1 MKNIGLLVLVL
12 LAGFAASW
20 LVRDAQGAKNVPE
33 LTFLSASQGNENYA
47 VIWVLEDGRY
57 LRWCSQM
64 VTPRDS
70 YWGGKTPEFSPPKC
84 SPRLDLHKELPG
96 G

>member
-1 MKNIGLLVLVL
+1 MKKLGVLGLFLVIGVAV
-12 LAGFAASW
+12 SW
-20 LVRDAQGAKNVPE
+20 LVGDAQGAGKAPKF
-33 LTFLSASQGNENYA
+33 TFLNASQGNEDYS

-64 VTPRDS
+64 VTPRDA

-84 SPRLDLHKELPG
+84 SPRLDLLKELPG